1 MINFIKTKNK
11 IYKVEDLFVED
22 GVVKGYYIGE
32 TNLIRSD
39 QVLQWSEDTVDCLCD
54 KFVIEL
60 PNKFGTGVHLEFNF
74 LDDTIKKAK
83 QFDKP
88 YTIYGAMYVIGKG
101 LIYMAKYEEGK
112 GLILL

>member
-39 QVLQWSEDTVDCLCD
+39 QVLQWSETTVDSLCD
-54 KFVIEL
+54 RFVIEF
-60 PNKFGTGVHLEFNF
+60 PNEFGTGIHREFLFLE
-74 LDDTIKKAK
+74 DAIDKAK
-83 QFDKP
+83 KHDMP

-112 GLILL
+112 GLVLL